1 MSFYDLL
8 TSAIEKTGITAAELS
23 RRTGFHQSFF
33 SNLKSGYCKDVTWEK
48 ALIIIEALGMTP
60 SDFVSLVEEDDE

>member
-8 TSAIEKTGITAAELS
+8 SIAIEKTGITAAELS

-33 SNLKSGYCKDVTWEK
+33 SSLKSGYCKDVTWER

-60 SDFVSLVEEDDE
+60 SEFASLEEEDDE